1 MVNMIKKIPF
11 KRSVNTMMILVS
23 LVIVYHLLIVSGMI
37 PYDAIWGGR
46 LESQA
51 QMYSFEAVSITINL
65 LILAV
70 VAIKGAYLSVKV
82 SDRLINIIL
91 WIFTAMFAL
100 NTAGNIFSLSTIEAV
115 VFTPLTF
122 LSAVMCARMAIEKK

>member
-1 MVNMIKKIPF
+1 MIKKIPF